1 MAKQVGN
8 TGRQWYVVQVSSGH
22 EDVVAKVIKQRSES
36 MGMQDYIFDA
46 IVPKEKQMAVKKGE
60 RKVEEKKF
68 LSGYVLVDMIVT
80 DESWFLIRNTP
91 NVKRILGAGTIP
103 IPVTDNEFG
112 KIRKHMGDSS
122 PKVKVDFLEGDPV
135 MITKGPFTGYE
146 GQVSQIDPKGK
157 VVVLVSMFGRDTPV
171 ELDHDSVKK
180 R

>member
-1 MAKQVGN
+1 VEFPLRPGCHTAIQQHGTLERYQPSKARMEHMG
-8 TGRQWYVVQVSSGH
+8 
-22 EDVVAKVIKQRSES
+22 QRK
-36 MGMQDYIFDA
+36 I
-46 IVPKEKQMAVKKGE
+46 
-60 RKVEEKKF
+60 EEKKF

-103 IPVTDNEFG
+103 IPVTDMEFG
-112 KIRKHMGDSS
+112 KIKKHMGDSS

-135 MITKGPFTGYE
+135 TITKGPFSGYE